1 MNTSSGFHR
10 RIPKNWETVAI
21 KDVTSDWRGGA
32 PFEREDFT
40 EQGFPV
46 LHKGAIQRNGQVVID
61 PKKKTFTTESF
72 VQNHQKSVIDQSYTA
87 VTLRD
92 LVPSGPSIGLV
103 ADLARSP
110 SLQYILAQGAYGF
123 QVDRSR
129 LHPAYLVWLSN
140 YEPFRLYMKRHAVG
154 STQIHIRTPIFQ
166 DLEISL
172 PPIAQQ
178 RRIAEILDRADA
190 IRRKRQE
197 AIRLTEELLRS
208 AFLEMFGDPVTNPKG
223 WTSGTILNV
232 VTNPSDMRCGPFGTQ
247 LKAEE
252 IVSEGIPL
260 IGIENVKGGKFQSAI
275 SKHITSSKAKEL
287 AAFDVQA
294 GDVLVTR
301 MGTIGHAC
309 VVPQDLGE
317 ARISYHLF
325 RIRSNP
331 DKCLPGF
338 LASTITWSGTFL
350 RQLERLSHGAI
361 MAGLKTADLKEV
373 RFLIPPIKLQNQYLE
388 VVADT
393 ERLLEKQK
401 QRLMNDD
408 NLFDSLLQRAFRGEL

>member
-1 MNTSSGFHR
+1 MLKEGAGMNATEMKVR
-10 RIPKNWETVAI
+10 LPKNWSVA
-21 KDVTSDWRGGA
+21 RC
-32 PFEREDFT
+32 ED
-40 EQGFPV
+40 
-46 LHKGAIQRNGQVVID
+46 VID
-61 PKKKTFTTESF
+61 VRDGTHYTPK
-72 VQNHQKSVIDQSYTA
+72 Y
-87 VTLRD
+87 
-92 LVPSGPSIGLV
+92 VPSGYPFITSKNLKPEGIDFSTASYISEEDHREYSKRSKVNRGDILYVMIGTIGNPVFVDVDIEFSIKNV
-103 ADLARSP
+103 ALFKFAKSP
-110 SLQYILAQGAYGF
+110 IDGKYFRYLLETAIFTKQIDAEQRGGTQKFVSLTVLRNALIPY
-123 QVDRSR
+123 
-129 LHPAYLVWLSN
+129 
-140 YEPFRLYMKRHAVG
+140 
-154 STQIHIRTPIFQ
+154 
-166 DLEISL
+166 
-172 PPIAQQ
+172 PPIEEQ

-309 VVPQDLGE
+309 VVPQDLEE

>member
-1 MNTSSGFHR
+1 M
-10 RIPKNWETVAI
+10 K
-21 KDVTSDWRGGA
+21 
-32 PFEREDFT
+32 
-40 EQGFPV
+40 
-46 LHKGAIQRNGQVVID
+46 
-61 PKKKTFTTESF
+61 
-72 VQNHQKSVIDQSYTA
+72 
-87 VTLRD
+87 
-92 LVPSGPSIGLV
+92 
-103 ADLARSP
+103 SP
-110 SLQYILAQGAYGF
+110 SLEKLIQLKDVVGENGIFNDGDWVESKDQDPNGDVRLTQLADVGVGEF
-123 QVDRSR
+123 LDRSSR
-129 LHPAYLVWLSN
+129 FLTSEKAAELKCTFLNPGDVLIARMPDPIGRACIFSGDIQPCVTVVDVCIVRPDPESVHNRWLMWMIN
-140 YEPFRLYMKRHAVG
+140 APQFRHQLSPYFSGTTR
-154 STQIHIRTPIFQ
+154 QR
-166 DLEISL
+166 ISRRNL
-172 PPIAQQ
+172 QNVSISIPLIDEQ
-178 RRIAEILDRADA
+178 RRIANILDRADA

>member
-1 MNTSSGFHR
+1 
-10 RIPKNWETVAI
+10 
-21 KDVTSDWRGGA
+21 
-32 PFEREDFT
+32 
-40 EQGFPV
+40 
-46 LHKGAIQRNGQVVID
+46 
-61 PKKKTFTTESF
+61 
-72 VQNHQKSVIDQSYTA
+72 
-87 VTLRD
+87 
-92 LVPSGPSIGLV
+92 
-103 ADLARSP
+103 
-110 SLQYILAQGAYGF
+110 
-123 QVDRSR
+123 
-129 LHPAYLVWLSN
+129 
-140 YEPFRLYMKRHAVG
+140 
-154 STQIHIRTPIFQ
+154 
-166 DLEISL
+166 
-172 PPIAQQ
+172 
-178 RRIAEILDRADA
+178 
-190 IRRKRQE
+190 
-197 AIRLTEELLRS
+197 
-208 AFLEMFGDPVTNPKG
+208 MFGDPVTNPKG